1 MEASA
6 DNWMDEPNGYRI
18 GAVTQRTGLTAD
30 CLRAW
35 ERRHDVVR
43 PQRGG
48 GGHRVYSEADI
59 RKLSLLRRLV
69 DAGEAIGAISSLDVP
84 ALEQRLAAAENGRPA
99 RRSVAL
105 YVAGTLAV
113 DKLKPQLPTSDFRL
127 TGEAASLADAA
138 SRFRPDRDGGMPML
152 VAECE
157 SLDEIDVA
165 HLIRLIDTLQ
175 PSHTL
180 LLHRFLP
187 RHLRERLARHRVS
200 LLRSPLPAS
209 DLRQILAA
217 RHLRGA
223 ETTETTETADA
234 SADRDAPP
242 PRFSRET
249 LRRLAAMQPT
259 LICECPK
266 HLSELLTSLLA
277 FEDYSQ
283 QCEDRSPEDADT
295 HAFLRAAT
303 GRARVAMEQALVRV
317 LRHDGID
324 PEAL

>member
-6 DNWMDEPNGYRI
+6 DNRMDEPSGYRI
-18 GAVTQRTGLTAD
+18 GAVTRRTGLTAD

-43 PQRGG
+43 PRRAT
-48 GGHRVYSEADI
+48 GGHRVYSDADI

-69 DAGEAIGAISSLDVP
+69 DAGEAIGAISNLDTT
-84 ALEQRLAAAENGRPA
+84 ALEERLAAAQNGRQA
-99 RRSVAL
+99 RRPVAL
-105 YVAGTLAV
+105 YLAGALAV
-113 DKLKPQLPTSDFRL
+113 DKLKPQLPTSEFHL
-127 TGEAASLADAA
+127 AGEATTLADAA
-138 SRFRPDRDGGMPML
+138 RHFEPAHDAGVPML

-157 SLDEIDVA
+157 SLDEVDA
-165 HLIRLIDTLQ
+165 ARLIHLIDTLR
-175 PSHTL
+175 PAHTL

-187 RHLRERLARHRVS
+187 RTLRRRLTEYGVS
-200 LLRSPLPAS
+200 LLRSPLPANE
-209 DLRQILAA
+209 LRQILAA
-217 RHLRGA
+217 RHLTGA
-223 ETTETTETADA
+223 A
-234 SADRDAPP
+234 SGPAPEAP
-242 PRFSRET
+242 SHEQAPAPRFSREA
-249 LRRLAAMQPT
+249 LRRLSAMQPT
-259 LICECPK
+259 LICECPR
-266 HLSELLTSLLA
+266 HLADLLTSLLA

-324 PEAL
+324 PETV